1 LWWHKDFRISTIAS
15 CTVSTAGSLTV
26 FTVGSL
32 TVSITGS
39 VVVSPLDTEAA
50 GIASKE
56 HTPNDPNMTGSITN
70 VGFS

>member
-1 LWWHKDFRISTIAS
+1 MWWHKDFRIPTIAS
-15 CTVSTAGSLTV
+15 GTVS
-26 FTVGSL
+26 TVGSL
-32 TVSITGS
+32 TVSIAGS